1 MPPTTAA
8 ACQRHPKALAGWRCQ
23 SCGAALCPE
32 CAVGRR
38 VQTVELVAC
47 GPCGGDAQVLGIH
60 RGAVPLSHRLKK
72 AWRYP
77 FSAAGFQLL
86 VALSLFLA
94 TVAWFAEMSFLLMRA
109 PLIALYGGLFWATF
123 FGLVQESARGDTSL
137 DIPDFSDIFRDAI
150 VPGLRGLM
158 VFVLAALP
166 ALAYGY
172 LTHTGAH
179 AKLDAFAW
187 FIQWELPPDLL
198 KDPVL
203 WALLLLGGLWLPMG
217 LLLAA
222 TGQPPWH
229 MLDPR
234 LVLRLAR
241 GLGSDYLL
249 TTFVLALLVLLQAV
263 AHGVAAGLR
272 ALDLVIISR
281 VLAECV
287 TLVVPFLAAH
297 VLGLLLYVRGD
308 QVGYGEARDYLEPVL
323 GNTRPLKDAP
333 SLHSTGLLTEH
344 VTEAASPGG
353 EAGASQASA
362 TEQLSA
368 LATAV
373 GGRDVPRALELYA
386 ALEQLPASRVP
397 AEHHLFIGQAAA
409 VEGNFPLAVAALER
423 AADVAPDAPTAP
435 RALVL
440 LARVLG
446 ERMNEMARA
455 EEVYQYVLHR
465 YPDTSAA
472 RYAGER
478 TRLTS
483 D

>member
-1 MPPTTAA
+1 MPHSTPSF
-8 ACQRHPKALAGWRCQ
+8 CQRHPKALAGWRCNT
-23 SCGAALCPE
+23 CGAALCPE

-38 VQTVELVAC
+38 VQTVELEAC
-47 GPCGGDAQVLGIH
+47 GLCGGDARTLSIH
-60 RGAVPLSHRLKK
+60 RGVVPLSHRLKK

-77 FSAAGFQLL
+77 FSAAGLQLL
-86 VALSLFLA
+86 IALGLFL
-94 TVAWFAEMSFLLMRA
+94 TVVSWLTEMSFLMMRA

-123 FGLVQESARGDTSL
+123 FGLVRESARGDTSL
-137 DIPDFSDIFRDAI
+137 DIPDFNDVFRDAI
-150 VPGLRGLM
+150 IPGLRGLM
-158 VFVLAALP
+158 VFVLASLP

-172 LTHTGAH
+172 LAHRGAS

-187 FIQWELPPDLL
+187 FLQWQLPPGLL
-198 KDPVL
+198 SDPVF
-203 WALLLLGGLWLPMG
+203 WGLLLVGGLWLPMG

-222 TGQPPWH
+222 TGQPPWR

-234 LVLRLAR
+234 LVLGLAR

-249 TTFVLALLVLLQAV
+249 TTATLAVLVLLQGVAHAV
-263 AHGVAAGLR
+263 AGGLR
-272 ALDLVIISR
+272 ALEWLVISR
-281 VLAECV
+281 FLSECV

-308 QVGYGEARDYLEPVL
+308 QVGYGDARDYLEPVL
-323 GNTRPLKDAP
+323 GSTRPLRDAP
-333 SLHSTGLLTEH
+333 SLHAMGGLTEGRAEPGSPPE
-344 VTEAASPGG
+344 EAPATRVD
-353 EAGASQASA
+353 A

-373 GGRDVPRALELYA
+373 GARDVPRALELYA
-386 ALEQLPASRVP
+386 ALEQLPSSRVP
-397 AEHHLFIGQAAA
+397 SEHHLFIGQAAA
-409 VEGNFPLAVAALER
+409 VEGNFPLAVTALER
-423 AADVAPDAPTAP
+423 AADVAPDSPTAP
-435 RALVL
+435 RALVM

-446 ERMNEMARA
+446 ERMNDTARA
-455 EEVYQYVLHR
+455 EEVYRYVLHR